1 MDTERETI
9 VSEGPPMGNR
19 NHYTEEFKK
28 DAVRL
33 VLSRGNRTVAE
44 ISEELGVS
52 QSMLHRWH
60 KRYGGK
66 AQAGAV
72 SGQEQREDVERM
84 RRRLR
89 ELEQENALLKKAAA
103 LFAKEV
109 K

>member
-1 MDTERETI
+1 
-9 VSEGPPMGNR
+9 MGIR
-19 NHYTEEFKK
+19 RQYTDEFKK

-33 VLSRGNRTVAE
+33 MQARGSRTVADVAAG
-44 ISEELGVS
+44 IGVNEG
-52 QSMLHRWH
+52 LLYEWNR
-60 KRYGGK
+60 KF
-66 AQAGAV
+66 GAEV
-72 SGQEQREDVERM
+72 SGQPTASEQEREEVERM

>member
-1 MDTERETI
+1 
-9 VSEGPPMGNR
+9 MGNR

-33 VLSRGNRTVAE
+33 ALSRGNRTLAEVAE
-44 ISEELGVS
+44 GLGVS

-60 KRYGGK
+60 QKYASAARS
-66 AQAGAV
+66 GAV
-72 SGQEQREDVERM
+72 SAQGEREDVEKL

-89 ELEQENALLKKAAA
+89 ELEQENTLLKKAAA